1 MHSLT
6 YRSWTH
12 CCEGRYLQSIDK
24 VYWDFIH
31 YSVLYLNHR
40 RDVEL
45 FGRNYHV
52 IWNKNSMESE
62 RSKVIWLPSIPNPSL
77 GVESEEAE
85 SESPKQCCSCP
96 CVIDFCLKYQIPL
109 MLFTGIMLGFL
120 VPFPGLFLD
129 NTGPFGTI
137 AGLVFSF
144 RPLLSNHFSV
154 TLPHNCSWLHFFA
167 FGSQTKH

>member
-6 YRSWTH
+6 DRSWTH

-24 VYWDFIH
+24 VYWDFNFVFH
-31 YSVLYLNHR
+31 YSVLIWITDGMLNY
-40 RDVEL
+40 
-45 FGRNYHV
+45 FGRNYLK
-52 IWNKNSMESE
+52 IRTME
-62 RSKVIWLPSIPNPSL
+62 SKVIWLPSIPNPSL

-85 SESPKQCCSCP
+85 SESPKQCCSCQ

-137 AGLVFSF
+137 AGFVFSL

-154 TLPHNCSWLHFFA
+154 TLPHNCSWLHFFT